1 MRFLSV
7 GPLTALTRKW
17 LSVRFSQK
25 ERLQVV
31 FGLLM
36 DHCIVLMPEPV
47 THQELHLRLRH
58 GSTMPCGGKLAAMN
72 AGKLQLEFSVTYRQP
87 IILPGHIGLI
97 QAERT

>member
-1 MRFLSV
+1 
-7 GPLTALTRKW
+7 LTRKW

-47 THQELHLRLRH
+47 TRQELHLRLRH
-58 GSTMPCGGKLAAMN
+58 GSTMPCSGKLAAMT